1 MSGGRF
7 RRPAV
12 RCLERCLGR
21 APGHYLGHYL
31 GRAAFALLLLSVL
44 GSAQAQRR
52 EVGYISAGGG
62 WSSLR
67 TDCRLALSCDQV
79 ALGGR
84 LLGGLVVV
92 PGFAAEAL
100 LIDFGRAR
108 TRRQDGESTVHQ
120 QMLGLGTAV
129 QLELGGGLLANFR
142 GGLAASRV
150 EGSLQ
155 QSGRRSGESTV
166 YLDGY
171 GGFSLLFRVTRD
183 VAVEIGFDATGVE
196 DQVSRNSAAMG
207 FAALS
212 LRF

>member
-108 TRRQDGESTVHQ
+108 TRRQDGEATVHQ

-129 QLELGGGLLANFR
+129 QLELGGGLLASFR

-150 EGSLQ
+150 QGSLQ
-155 QSGRRSGESTV
+155 QSGSRSRESTL

-183 VAVEIGFDATGVE
+183 VAVEIGFDGTGVE
-196 DQVSRNSAAMG
+196 DQVSRDSAAIG
-207 FAALS
+207 FIGLS

>member
-1 MSGGRF
+1 MNRGRF
-7 RRPAV
+7 RR
-12 RCLERCLGR
+12 LGN
-21 APGHYLGHYL
+21 
-31 GRAAFALLLLSVL
+31 AALALLLTLTAL

-52 EVGYISAGGG
+52 ELGYVSAGGG
-62 WSSLR
+62 WSSQR

-79 ALGGR
+79 AVGGR
-84 LLGGLVVV
+84 LLGGLMFA

-108 TRRQDGESTVHQ
+108 TRRQDGESNVHQ
-120 QMLGLGTAV
+120 QLLGLGTAL
-129 QLELGGGLLANFR
+129 QLELGGGLLASFR

-150 EGSLQ
+150 QRSLQ
-155 QSGRRSGESTV
+155 QLGSRGRDSTV

-183 VAVEIGFDATGVE
+183 VAVEFGFDATGVE
-196 DQVSRNSAAMG
+196 DQVARDSAALG
-207 FAALS
+207 FVGLS

>member
-1 MSGGRF
+1 MSGRVLARPVGHTVGR
-7 RRPAV
+7 R
-12 RCLERCLGR
+12 G
-21 APGHYLGHYL
+21 
-31 GRAAFALLLLSVL
+31 GRAALALALLATL

-52 EVGYISAGGG
+52 EVGYVSAGGG

-84 LLGGLVVV
+84 LLGGLVIV

-108 TRRQDGESTVHQ
+108 TRRQDGEATVHQ

-129 QLELGGGLLANFR
+129 QLELGGGLLASFR

-150 EGSLQ
+150 ERSLQ
-155 QSGRRSGESTV
+155 QSGRRSRESTL

-183 VAVEIGFDATGVE
+183 VAVEIGFDGTGVE
-196 DQVSRNSAAMG
+196 DQVSRDSAAIG
-207 FAALS
+207 FIGLS

>member
-52 EVGYISAGGG
+52 EVGYISASGG

-100 LIDFGRAR
+100 LIDFGRAC
-108 TRRQDGESTVHQ
+108 TRRQDGEATVHQ

-129 QLELGGGLLANFR
+129 QLELGGGLLASFR

-150 EGSLQ
+150 QGSLQ
-155 QSGRRSGESTV
+155 QSGSRSRESTL

-183 VAVEIGFDATGVE
+183 VAVEIGFDGTGVE
-196 DQVSRNSAAMG
+196 DQVSRDSAAIG
-207 FAALS
+207 FIGLS

>member
-1 MSGGRF
+1 MSGRLLARPVGHTVGRL
-7 RRPAV
+7 V
-12 RCLERCLGR
+12 
-21 APGHYLGHYL
+21 
-31 GRAAFALLLLSVL
+31 GRAALALALLATL

-52 EVGYISAGGG
+52 EVGYVSAGGG

-108 TRRQDGESTVHQ
+108 TRRQDGESTVQQ

-129 QLELGGGLLANFR
+129 QLELGGGLLASFR

-150 EGSLQ
+150 ERSLQ
-155 QSGRRSGESTV
+155 QSGRRSRESTL

-171 GGFSLLFRVTRD
+171 GGFSLLFRMTRD

-196 DQVSRNSAAMG
+196 DQVSRDSAALG
-207 FAALS
+207 FIGLS